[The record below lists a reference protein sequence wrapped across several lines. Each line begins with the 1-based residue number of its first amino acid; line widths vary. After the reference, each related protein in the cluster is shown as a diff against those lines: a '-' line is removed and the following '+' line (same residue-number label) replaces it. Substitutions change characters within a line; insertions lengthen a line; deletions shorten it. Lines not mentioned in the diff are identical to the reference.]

1 MGPILSLSARAWPR
15 RQKEIMP
22 KKQKRFSSE
31 AAILKAI
38 DTEEKHRQERLAAA
52 DAYEDLMRI
61 MDHGDFPDKKEFNL
75 ELDYQRKMANSAR
88 RSAQLASTR
97 KIELG
102 KRLAQFRTMLL
113 PMGSEDT
120 SVVL

>member
-1 MGPILSLSARAWPR
+1 
-15 RQKEIMP
+15 MP